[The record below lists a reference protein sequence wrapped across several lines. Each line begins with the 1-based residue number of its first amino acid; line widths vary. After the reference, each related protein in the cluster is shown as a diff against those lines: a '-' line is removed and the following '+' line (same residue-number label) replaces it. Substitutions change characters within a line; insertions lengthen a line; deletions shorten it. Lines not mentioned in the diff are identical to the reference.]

1 MIKDNHHILDQI
13 YKILQARKVATGEKS
28 YVASLYEK
36 GTPKI
41 AGKILEEA
49 QEFIDE
55 AYLLDKTPDDE
66 NVQNNIRGEAADLM
80 FHMMVM
86 LAHHNVA
93 PSDVFDILENRF
105 GTSGHDEK
113 ASRNS

>member
-1 MIKDNHHILDQI
+1 MTHILDQL
-13 YKILQARKVATGEKS
+13 YDILQARKNAGGEKS

-41 AGKILEEA
+41 GEKILEEA

-55 AYLLDKTPDDE
+55 GLLLDADRTNPETQK
-66 NVQNNIRGEAADLM
+66 NIRSEAADLL
-80 FHMMVM
+80 FHTLVM
-86 LAHHNVA
+86 LSHHNV
-93 PSDVFDILENRF
+93 PPEDIFKILEDRF

-113 ASRNS
+113 ASRIK